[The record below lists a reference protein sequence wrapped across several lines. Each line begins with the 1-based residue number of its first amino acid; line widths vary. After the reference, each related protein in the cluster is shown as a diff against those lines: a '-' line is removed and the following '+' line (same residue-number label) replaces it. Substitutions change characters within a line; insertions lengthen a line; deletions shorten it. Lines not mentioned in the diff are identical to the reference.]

1 MKIEVNNPGVA
12 FQPASGNSKTVSSSS
27 VSETV
32 GSTED
37 RTTLHTDTQ
46 SVQTLTSQAM
56 QFPEVRQDK
65 VEALSQ
71 AVSSGQYQADASSTA
86 DGILSS
92 QDL

>member
-1 MKIEVNNPGVA
+1 MKIEVNNPVVA
-12 FQPASGNSKTVSSSS
+12 LQPASGNGKTVSSNTSA
-27 VSETV
+27 EAV

-37 RTTLHTDTQ
+37 RTTFHTDTQ

-56 QFPEVRQDK
+56 QLPEVRQDK
-65 VEALSQ
+65 VEELSQ
-71 AVSSGQYQADASSTA
+71 AVSSGQYQTDASSIA